1 MFEAEAKTTKLE
13 REAQE
18 KDEKMLQF
26 SKQINDLTNEKEE
39 LMKES
44 EKRLNGIK
52 EYMKLNLQEQF
63 AVYKITDGEILKEM
77 LDDDP

>member
-1 MFEAEAKTTKLE
+1 MRRVFEAEAKTTKLE

-52 EYMKLNLQEQF
+52 EYMKLNL
-63 AVYKITDGEILKEM
+63 
-77 LDDDP
+77 

>member
-1 MFEAEAKTTKLE
+1 
-13 REAQE
+13 
-18 KDEKMLQF
+18 
-26 SKQINDLTNEKEE
+26 
-39 LMKES
+39 MKES

>member
-1 MFEAEAKTTKLE
+1 
-13 REAQE
+13 
-18 KDEKMLQF
+18 MLQF